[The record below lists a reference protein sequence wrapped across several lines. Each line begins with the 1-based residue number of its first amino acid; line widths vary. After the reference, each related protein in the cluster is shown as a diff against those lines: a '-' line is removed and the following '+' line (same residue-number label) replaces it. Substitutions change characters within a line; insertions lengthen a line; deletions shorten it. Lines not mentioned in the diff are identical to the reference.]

1 MDGERKVSW
10 RDRYPAE
17 VTCVRC
23 LDVFDQML
31 LDRLLWCESCR
42 VKARNRATWLGWAG
56 GLAFGG
62 VVAAYVWLV
71 IQPSD
76 LVIGGWIATM
86 VAAVWIGSKVAREF
100 VYGAMRFRNARAV
113 EAVPPVGGDP
123 GAAASDDDA
132 P

>member
-1 MDGERKVSW
+1 MTEERKVSW

-17 VTCVRC
+17 VTCIRC

-42 VKARNRATWLGWAG
+42 ARARNRATWWGWAG
-56 GLAFGG
+56 GFAFGA

-71 IQPSD
+71 IRPSD
-76 LVIGGWIATM
+76 LVIGGWIATL
-86 VAAVWIGSKVAREF
+86 VAAVWIGAKVAREF

-113 EAVPPVGGDP
+113 EAVPPAGVEP
-123 GAAASDDDA
+123 GAPESEEDLL
-132 P
+132 